1 MNKHIHSFVFWYKT
15 IDSHNI
21 QKFHTTDH
29 APMRKP
35 NFCSKLVVCECEL
48 WFCGVHGWV
57 ATSDKFRHGMIK
69 CFSKNVEFYSD
80 IARDKEIEIFTK
92 LKLLN
97 RQFHLLTLIS
107 INGVF
112 LSTHFKRALKRKK
125 GSENVQ
131 IIIISGS

>member
-1 MNKHIHSFVFWYKT
+1 MNANYDFAVY
-15 IDSHNI
+15 
-21 QKFHTTDH
+21 TD
-29 APMRKP
+29 
-35 NFCSKLVVCECEL
+35 EL
-48 WFCGVHGWV
+48 LRVTVSAWN
-57 ATSDKFRHGMIK
+57 DKMLF
-69 CFSKNVEFYSD
+69 KNVGFYSD
-80 IARDKEIEIFTK
+80 IARYKEIEIFTK

-107 INGVF
+107 INGMF

>member
-1 MNKHIHSFVFWYKT
+1 MNANYDFAVY
-15 IDSHNI
+15 
-21 QKFHTTDH
+21 TD
-29 APMRKP
+29 
-35 NFCSKLVVCECEL
+35 EL
-48 WFCGVHGWV
+48 PRVTVLAWN
-57 ATSDKFRHGMIK
+57 DKMLFK
-69 CFSKNVEFYSD
+69 KNLLDGFYSD
-80 IARDKEIEIFTK
+80 IARYKEIEIFTK

-107 INGVF
+107 INGMF